1 MTATIE
7 LARTDITALRVDA
20 IVNAANEALQLG
32 AGVAG
37 AIRQKG
43 GPSIQEECDRLG
55 TCPVGQAVVSGAGTL
70 PARWVIHAV
79 GPVWRGGDYAE
90 EMLLAS
96 ALRSAFKRAEEIGAK
111 SVAVPAISTGVFGFP
126 IRRAAEIAIASARA
140 FAGESNSVERIIFAL
155 PDKQVLAA
163 FEQALEA
170 TA

>member
-1 MTATIE
+1 
-7 LARTDITALRVDA
+7 VDA

-37 AIRQKG
+37 AIRHRG
-43 GPSIQEECDRLG
+43 GSSIQEECDRLG
-55 TCPVGQAVVSGAGTL
+55 TCPVGQAVVTGAGSL

-79 GPVWRGGDYAE
+79 GPVWRGGEYAE

-126 IRRAAEIAIASARA
+126 VRRAAEIAIACARA
-140 FAGESNSVERIIFAL
+140 FSADANSVERIIFAL
-155 PDKQVLAA
+155 PDKQILSA
-163 FEQALEA
+163 FEQALEQA
-170 TA
+170 T